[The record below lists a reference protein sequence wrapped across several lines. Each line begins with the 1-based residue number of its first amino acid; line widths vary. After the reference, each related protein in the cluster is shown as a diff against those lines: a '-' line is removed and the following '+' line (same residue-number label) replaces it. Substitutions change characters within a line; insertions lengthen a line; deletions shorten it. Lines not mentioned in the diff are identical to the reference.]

1 MKPYHLFTTTALLT
15 LAASQATVPSIL
27 SESFTSDD
35 GLQVSFG
42 GDASEG
48 LQNGA
53 TVNLKR
59 NSNLPSPSP
68 SPSLNKTKIPNTHQ
82 KTEAAQPPTFALGDA
97 SGVNR
102 AATYLIMM
110 LDTTDPAAMTLHYLQ
125 SGFQASGDKT
135 KLEPQGGGGEA
146 EVPYTLPT
154 ATDGPRDYT
163 FLLYRQQ
170 QQRGGGGDNA
180 QDNLAVGEGLKG
192 LPAGD
197 GDGEA
202 FDVKAFEEGNEL
214 QPARAGLAVRID
226 EDAGERDPSSSSR
239 VFSSS
244 SSTASSAFSAETSSA
259 TTAGDGGDDDAPSS
273 QSAAPTIKT
282 TTSPTPP
289 PLTSTRLI
297 TVTQEPSLTQQPTAP
312 SATATTSDQRII
324 PIPTATGSGAPSSSA
339 GAGGQAGEGAGVGG
353 YAGAWVGVWVGVM
366 LVVGQVGWWGV
377 AV

>member
-53 TVNLKR
+53 TVNLK
-59 NSNLPSPSP
+59 
-68 SPSLNKTKIPNTHQ
+68 Q
-82 KTEAAQPPTFALGDA
+82 AAQPPTFALGDA

-102 AATYLIMM
+102 ATTYLIMM

-146 EVPYTLPT
+146 EVPYTPPT

-273 QSAAPTIKT
+273 HS
-282 TTSPTPP
+282 
-289 PLTSTRLI
+289 LGHGHHVRSTDHSHTDCHGL
-297 TVTQEPSLTQQPTAP
+297 
-312 SATATTSDQRII
+312 
-324 PIPTATGSGAPSSSA
+324 GGAEFERWGGRSS
-339 GAGGQAGEGAGVGG
+339 
-353 YAGAWVGVWVGVM
+353 W
-366 LVVGQVGWWGV
+366 
-377 AV
+377 